1 MYIKQ
6 KQNISNIFI
15 METTIIEAIII
26 AITLMVIIVSA
37 AIRRQKPTD
46 KQLQKLQQSL
56 DKSDAQA
63 NAQFD
68 VDWHHDALEEYQKD
82 RKHISGFVSLL
93 TGLCLAA
100 LFMVSVLFL
109 PLEMTTIIMICI
121 SAMILMVHGLL
132 IFAEKKWVAILTLS
146 IVFLLSGYILAVS
159 ESLIPPYT
167 NPVILYRYLFGIIL
181 FCGFG
186 LWVARQ

>member
-1 MYIKQ
+1 MYMYIKQ
-6 KQNISNIFI
+6 KQNKYII
-15 METTIIEAIII
+15 METTIIEATIIV
-26 AITLMVIIVSA
+26 ITLVVIIVSA

-63 NAQFD
+63 NERFGL
-68 VDWHHDALEEYQKD
+68 DWHHDALEEYQKD
-82 RKHISGFVSLL
+82 KTHISGFVSLL

-121 SAMILMVHGLL
+121 SAMILMVNGLV
-132 IFAEKKWVAILTLS
+132 IFAEHKLIAILTLIIVLGIS
-146 IVFLLSGYILAVS
+146 ILTLYKI
-159 ESLIPPYT
+159 ESIMTYDPSL
-167 NPVILYRYLFGIIL
+167 VYRYLCGIIL
-181 FCGFG
+181 FAGFG
-186 LWVARQ
+186 LWVTRK